1 LRNLK
6 DPKEG
11 ADMRADIALQGPKSR
26 EILLKLLE
34 PADARQILRLNRNQL
49 CEVKVGGIN
58 VIVSRTGYTG
68 EKMAFELFVHP
79 DQAVA
84 LWNALMQAGEPLGLK
99 PCGLGARDSLRT
111 EAGLPLYGH
120 EMGGELNLGVG
131 EAGFLIFVKMNTTW
145 FIGRSAFRERERN
158 RTGVVV
164 RFRFN
169 EKNVRMAHLGDLVV
183 DDKGK
188 VIGKVTSCAID
199 QDGWLTGQAF
209 IDLKAAKEGN
219 TIYIYQSTSDKPQ
232 KPLAELTIGD
242 RVILPTAATILPRFM
257 K

>member
-1 LRNLK
+1 
-6 DPKEG
+6 
-11 ADMRADIALQGPKSR
+11 
-26 EILLKLLE
+26 
-34 PADARQILRLNRNQL
+34 
-49 CEVKVGGIN
+49 
-58 VIVSRTGYTG
+58 
-68 EKMAFELFVHP
+68 
-79 DQAVA
+79 
-84 LWNALMQAGEPLGLK
+84 
-99 PCGLGARDSLRT
+99 
-111 EAGLPLYGH
+111 
-120 EMGGELNLGVG
+120 
-131 EAGFLIFVKMNTTW
+131 
-145 FIGRSAFRERERN
+145 
-158 RTGVVV
+158 
-164 RFRFN
+164 
-169 EKNVRMAHLGDLVV
+169 MAHLGDLVV